1 MHSESHGRSKY
12 VVTGGAGFIGS
23 HLCDRL
29 LADSRTE
36 TVVCVENLQTGTM
49 DNIAEA
55 LRDPRFHFVEAD
67 VRQPIALDAELT
79 VGVDAVFHLAS
90 PASPPAYMEDPV
102 GTMLTGAVGT
112 LHAAQF
118 ALEHGARIV
127 YSSTSE
133 VYGDPMQHPQA
144 ESYWGNVN
152 PIGPRACYD
161 EGKRFGEA
169 LLTSMKQQHG
179 LDAGIVRIFN
189 TYGPRM
195 LPTDGRIISTFADQ
209 ALAGEPITVF
219 GDGSQ
224 TRSFCYVDDL
234 VSGLVKM
241 MDSAEP
247 GPINLGNP
255 TERTVLEIAHIIRQ
269 ATDASSEITFH
280 PLPVDDPTRR
290 RPVIDEAKEKLG
302 WEPQVP
308 LSEGLLKCLD
318 WHIKRRKNAVA
329 DRVK

>member
-36 TVVCVENLQTGTM
+36 TVVCVDNLQTGTM

-55 LRDPRFHFVEAD
+55 LRDPRFHFVGAD

-179 LDAGIVRIFN
+179 LDAHRHNQKDLSFTHAPTTPHYSVTPVVMPILSLN
-189 TYGPRM
+189 TPRDT
-195 LPTDGRIISTFADQ
+195 PRPSSARQHPKPPIP
-209 ALAGEPITVF
+209 LAYPAVMPGQGA
-219 GDGSQ
+219 GD
-224 TRSFCYVDDL
+224 
-234 VSGLVKM
+234 
-241 MDSAEP
+241 
-247 GPINLGNP
+247 
-255 TERTVLEIAHIIRQ
+255 
-269 ATDASSEITFH
+269 
-280 PLPVDDPTRR
+280 PLCGHTLQRLDTTPK
-290 RPVIDEAKEKLG
+290 RPRPRDIELA
-302 WEPQVP
+302 
-308 LSEGLLKCLD
+308 
-318 WHIKRRKNAVA
+318 
-329 DRVK
+329 